1 MTLRS
6 ETLVRPAMGG
16 QVGLQGQ
23 DGDPDSLDLSPC
35 RSGGWDGEWSR
46 QSVQEVDTVHSCSN
60 PPTTAAAGAGQVQ
73 RM

>member
-6 ETLVRPAMGG
+6 ETLVRLDMGG

-35 RSGGWDGEWSR
+35 RSGGWDREWSR
-46 QSVQEVDTVHSCSN
+46 QPVQEVDTVHSCSN
-60 PPTTAAAGAGQVQ
+60 PPTAAAAGPSQVQ

>member
-6 ETLVRPAMGG
+6 ETLVRPDIGG
-16 QVGLQGQ
+16 LMGLQGQ
-23 DGDPDSLDLSPC
+23 DGEPDSLDLPPC

-46 QSVQEVDTVHSCSN
+46 QSLQEVDTVHSCSN
-60 PPTTAAAGAGQVQ
+60 PPTTAAAGPRQVP